1 MAEILLG
8 NIKGDK
14 GDTGA
19 SFKVLEYYATL
30 EELTASVPNPSVGDS
45 YGVGSDYPYEIYV
58 YSKKHGWVNNGTLQP
73 DINEQ
78 TPNFEE
84 AKTLETL
91 TSGEKISLA
100 FGKIKKAITDL
111 ISHIGNKKNPHGVTA
126 EQVGALSK
134 TKIIDGKDI
143 LGITTDGWYYSRS
156 TINVPTLN
164 DAGYV
169 RVMVYA
175 STYRVVYWRPH
186 DSLKE
191 YVNVLNGGTWLG
203 WSEVFTNN
211 GGSLIGNVEI
221 KKNDSPYFTLRTN
234 KGFSQMLRNA
244 NDTFDGGVVLKD
256 CSNSEKGSSYMALN
270 LKHSAP
276 KENSVFLTYSE
287 DENVNYYDIYGE
299 HNKPTGSYSGQY
311 NSQSNQS
318 TDEFTV
324 SIGGIGSALL
334 INGMFLVTYKGAF
347 VGNNEGVSF
356 TDKIKYRNGTL
367 NIIGSTANLEGT
379 TYTYQVL

>member
-1 MAEILLG
+1 MNEPVWIKVG

-14 GDTGA
+14 GDTGSGLKILDFYSTTAELPSNA
-19 SFKVLEYYATL
+19 SH
-30 EELTASVPNPSVGDS
+30 GDA
-45 YGVGSDYPYEIYV
+45 YGVGAEAPYNIYI
-58 YSKKHGWVNNGTLQP
+58 YSPTKGWVNNGALSP

-78 TPNFEE
+78 VPNYAE
-84 AKTLETL
+84 ATTLENL
-91 TSGEKISLA
+91 TSGEKISIA
-100 FGKIKKAITDL
+100 FGKIKKAIKDL
-111 ISHIGNKKNPHGVTA
+111 ISHIGNKSNPHEVKA

-156 TINVPTLN
+156 TINVPTSN

-191 YVNVLNGGTWLG
+191 YINVLNGGTWLG

-244 NDTFDGGVVLKD
+244 NDTFDGGVILKD